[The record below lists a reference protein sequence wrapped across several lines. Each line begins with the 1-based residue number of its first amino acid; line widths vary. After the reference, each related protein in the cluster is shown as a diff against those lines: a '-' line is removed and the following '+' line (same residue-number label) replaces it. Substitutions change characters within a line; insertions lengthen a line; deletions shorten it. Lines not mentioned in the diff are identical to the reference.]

1 MLLQE
6 SIIYLIVETDDRVLL
21 RLCEFYFS
29 NVRLNVEIDMLRV
42 DIDISIPSNFYL
54 VFLYKQERNKG
65 ITKILDILDLNIFG
79 VYKLPFQGR
88 FMLRHKISNENKILC
103 EDKTR
108 SIQGYT
114 GMFST
119 VVVRYKQ
126 FCISFN
132 LLDCKFECIKVISL

>member
-1 MLLQE
+1 M
-6 SIIYLIVETDDRVLL
+6 VETDDRVLL

-88 FMLRHKISNENKILC
+88 FMLRYKISNENKILC

-108 SIQGYT
+108 I
-114 GMFST
+114 
-119 VVVRYKQ
+119 
-126 FCISFN
+126 I
-132 LLDCKFECIKVISL
+132 